1 MNYPDRFDVTPA
13 YKTNTHSSNGWIIQF
28 ESYKVQQIS
37 QHFVT
42 KLTYHPPRVIAG
54 FEFGGGHD
62 GHGRDC
68 PTVRPSCH
76 QILYVIHGHKWPAP
90 IFFVAVLPSQRI
102 TISRSR
108 KQRSLNYLYRQIFTI
123 FCWTYMTCTVV
134 STQGRSPINSPSGLS
149 GHVRIAHPSIS
160 HYRWEK
166 CL

>member
-28 ESYKVQQIS
+28 KSYKVQQIS
-37 QHFVT
+37 QHFET

-90 IFFVAVLPSQRI
+90 IFFVAVLPSRRI
-102 TISRSR
+102 TTSRSR
-108 KQRSLNYLYRQIFTI
+108 KQRSLNYLYWITYRTFSCAKYPTYRVLKTAKALPIFHSMVYKS
-123 FCWTYMTCTVV
+123 F
-134 STQGRSPINSPSGLS
+134 
-149 GHVRIAHPSIS
+149 
-160 HYRWEK
+160 
-166 CL
+166 